1 MAALRLGSARPAMG
15 NPLSAWVPLVRRN
28 IWSPP
33 NIPRIPA
40 PPSPTQQRTFHS
52 SHSPFARTFFGPAR
66 RGSNFNNSQY
76 RKFTTTFQ
84 PANQNQLAHTER
96 TANNNPT
103 SATAQA
109 AFYSALLRANM
120 PKIIIERYQTGRYA
134 SNAAADAA
142 YLKALQM
149 TGSVPAPGNNGS
161 GNVGQPGAVSQ
172 DTLQAVGQAVAA
184 QSYGGQVGSVTG
196 KNTTGTGAKDA
207 PLYVVVE
214 ESMGAMIFRWA
225 KMLIYAGLIGYFLLV
240 VLTMVVELTGSLRT
254 RVGQNNEVCRSPRRR
269 RRAVPFCLCENRAAL
284 SSIAKA
290 RPRPG
295 HRG

>member
-1 MAALRLGSARPAMG
+1 MAALRSGSSRLVIA
-15 NPLSAWVPLVRRN
+15 NPLLSWVPLARRN

-33 NIPRIPA
+33 HLPRIPVST
-40 PPSPTQQRTFHS
+40 SPNQQRTLS
-52 SHSPFARTFFGPAR
+52 ISHSPFASAFFGSSG
-66 RGSNFNNSQY
+66 RGPNLYSSHK
-76 RKFTTTFQ
+76 RKFSTTFQ

-103 SATAQA
+103 SATAQS

-120 PKIIIERYQTGRYA
+120 PKIVIERYQTGRYA

-149 TGSVPAPGNNGS
+149 TGSVPAPGNTGNA
-161 GNVGQPGAVSQ
+161 NVGQAGGVSQ

-184 QSYGGQVGSVTG
+184 QAYGGQVGSVTG

-225 KMLIYAGLIGYFLLV
+225 KMLIYAGLIGYF
-240 VLTMVVELTGSLRT
+240 
-254 RVGQNNEVCRSPRRR
+254 C
-269 RRAVPFCLCENRAAL
+269 L
-284 SSIAKA
+284 SSS
-290 RPRPG
+290 PWWSN
-295 HRG
+295 